1 MDEIQGDLLLG
12 HSKKR
17 EAQLYFQI
25 VDSGAF
31 RRSLGR
37 LPVTS
42 ARVVYHR
49 EHEDNAVA
57 TGAPPPDP
65 RFTIAFTYD
74 GLRLL
79 DAPAVRQ
86 LTNDDEAEPF
96 VEGMAGRAV
105 AVLHDS
111 DPSGWLVGQP
121 GETLHGVIIVTWG
134 AEVDPRHEL
143 DRLLPA
149 KSDATHGLKRLGVL
163 FGNVRPDEMEGHE
176 HFGFLDGVSQP
187 GLRGCVDA
195 ARTEPL
201 TVSKADPDQGL
212 PGQDLLWPGEF
223 VFGYSAQSRGAAT
236 FKVEGTDKT
245 PPLSW
250 MRDGSYLVIRRLT
263 QLVPEM
269 HHSIDAKAEAK
280 RLDAQRVK
288 AQMVGRWPMG
298 APVLPTDSEDG
309 SPFRDRDD
317 EKLGGDPDRKQRLR
331 VRG

>member
-1 MDEIQGDLLLG
+1 MEEIQGDLLLG

-31 RRSLGR
+31 RRALGR

-49 EHEDNAVA
+49 KNEDNAVA
-57 TGAPPPDP
+57 TGKPPPDP

-96 VEGMAGRAV
+96 VEGMAGRA
-105 AVLHDS
+105 AAILHDS
-111 DPSGWLVGQP
+111 DPSDWLVGQP

-134 AEVDPRHEL
+134 AAIDPRHEL

-149 KSDATHGLKRLGVL
+149 KSDATHGLRRLEVL
-163 FGNVRPDEMEGHE
+163 FGNVRPNEMEGHE

-195 ARTEPL
+195 AKWSRSQT
-201 TVSKADPDQGL
+201 SKADLDQGV

-223 VFGYSAQSRGAAT
+223 VFGYPRKAAARRRSRWRGIEKFAA
-236 FKVEGTDKT
+236 V
-245 PPLSW
+245 
-250 MRDGSYLVIRRLT
+250 M
-263 QLVPEM
+263 
-269 HHSIDAKAEAK
+269 
-280 RLDAQRVK
+280 
-288 AQMVGRWPMG
+288 
-298 APVLPTDSEDG
+298 
-309 SPFRDRDD
+309 
-317 EKLGGDPDRKQRLR
+317 
-331 VRG
+331 